1 MDHRVNVKALL
12 LCVLAL
18 TGLPAG
24 AQALLPFEAH
34 YAWTLKGIAAGHSTL
49 TLQHLDADRW
59 RYASRSVASGLFRL
73 IARGDITQ
81 DSQLR
86 IVNGQVLPEQYRG
99 DDGTSATNR
108 DVDLHFDWR
117 ARRVTGVYEDAPVDM
132 AIEPGVH
139 DDMSI
144 QIALMNELLRGQ
156 VPKSF
161 RLVDS
166 NITKEYAYS
175 LVETVSL
182 NTPLGMQRTQVY
194 RSQKVGSASSVL
206 YWCAPDLG
214 YLPLKVERHD
224 GHDKVEW
231 ALNITALT
239 RPANSKP

>member
-1 MDHRVNVKALL
+1 MKSLL
-12 LCVLAL
+12 LCLLAL

-49 TLQHLDADRW
+49 TLQQLDVDRW

-99 DDGTSATNR
+99 DDGTSATGR

-117 ARRVTGVYEDAPVDM
+117 TRRVSGVYEDTPVDM

-166 NITKEYAYS
+166 NITKDYAYS
-175 LVETVSL
+175 LVETVTL
-182 NTPLGMQRTQVY
+182 NTPLGSQRSRAQ
-194 RSQKVGSASSVL
+194 SSL
-206 YWCAPDLG
+206 SIRRPPSSWTGP
-214 YLPLKVERHD
+214 
-224 GHDKVEW
+224 
-231 ALNITALT
+231 T
-239 RPANSKP
+239 RPARCSRHFIRGKRWATRSPT

>member
-1 MDHRVNVKALL
+1 MNLKWVLPWL
-12 LCVLAL
+12 LAL
-18 TGLPAG
+18 CCLPAG

-34 YAWTLKGIAAGHSTL
+34 YAWTLKGISAGHSTL
-49 TLQHLDADRW
+49 TLQQLDAERW

-86 IVNGQVLPEQYRG
+86 ISNGQVLPEQYRG
-99 DDGTSATNR
+99 DDGTPATSR

-117 ARRVTGVYEDAPVDM
+117 TRRVSGVYEDTAVDLP
-132 AIEPGVH
+132 IEPGVH

-144 QIALMNELLRGQ
+144 QIALMVELLRGQ

-161 RLVDS
+161 RLVDR
-166 NITKEYAYS
+166 NLTKDYAYS
-175 LVETVSL
+175 LIQTVTL
-182 NTPLGMQRTQVY
+182 DTPLGPQRTQVY
-194 RSQKVGSASSVL
+194 RSQRVGSASSVL
-206 YWCAPDLG
+206 YWCAPELG
-214 YLPLKVERHD
+214 FLPLKVERHD

-239 RPANSKP
+239 RAASAKP